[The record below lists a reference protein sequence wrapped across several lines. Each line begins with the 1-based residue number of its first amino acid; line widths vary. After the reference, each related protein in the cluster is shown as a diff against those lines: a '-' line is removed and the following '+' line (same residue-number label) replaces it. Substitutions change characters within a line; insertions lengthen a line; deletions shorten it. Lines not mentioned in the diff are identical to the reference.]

1 MESIFDQKRIDK
13 LSHLDPNYQQIFHF
27 MIQTMDNSQVEQN
40 TSQKCFSH
48 NLVYSI
54 IQEYPFHCFAQAINY
69 NNTLIAFGSKYYSKV
84 IYQKNDKFKYLLQ
97 IKLHKN
103 VVSTLNFF
111 NDRSQLISGSYG
123 SSILIH
129 SLNLL
134 SSSKHIATLKE
145 HTRLITCLV
154 VIQNSENLLI
164 SGSSDKNIK
173 FWTHSQNS
181 CWSCTQTISEHLD
194 QVNGLSLNQGNKQL
208 ISCGRDKQILIM
220 DKSADQFWYVKQKI
234 QENGFRISFI
244 TTDIFA
250 FQPFDGTH
258 LFLYTLDPATG
269 LFIKSRELAVSRSG
283 QACQYFFPQV
293 YVASKQLLVSKNGY
307 WVNLIKFN
315 FHSQGWDCKLEVE
328 LNFDQSG
335 NFGNIFG
342 TISNN
347 GEFLVTWDCKSGT
360 IEFRK
365 LIYKQQ
371 IE

>member
-1 MESIFDQKRIDK
+1 MIQKR
-13 LSHLDPNYQQIFHF
+13 
-27 MIQTMDNSQVEQN
+27 DNSQVEQN
-40 TSQKCFSH
+40 ISQKCLSH

-54 IQEYPFHCFAQAINY
+54 TQKYPFHCFAQAINY
-69 NNTLIAFGSKYYSKV
+69 NNTLIALGSKYYSKV
-84 IYQKNDKFKYLLQ
+84 IYQKNEKFKYLLQ

-123 SSILIH
+123 SFILIH

-134 SSSKHIATLKE
+134 SSSKHIAKLKE

-154 VIQNSENLLI
+154 VSQNSENLFI
-164 SGSSDKNIK
+164 SGSYVKNIK
-173 FWTHSQNS
+173 FWTYSQNS
-181 CWSCTQTISEHLD
+181 CWTCTQTISEHLD
-194 QVNGLSLNQGNKQL
+194 QST
-208 ISCGRDKQILIM
+208 
-220 DKSADQFWYVKQKI
+220 DQFWYVKQKI
-234 QENGFRISFI
+234 QESGFRISFI

-250 FQPFDGTH
+250 FQYFEGTH
-258 LFLYTLDPATG
+258 LFLYTLDLATG
-269 LFIKSRELAVSRSG
+269 LFIKSRELALSRSG
-283 QACQYFFPQV
+283 QTCQYFFPQV

-328 LNFDQSG
+328 LNFNQCG
-335 NFGNIFG
+335 NFGNIFE

-347 GEFLVTWDCKSGT
+347 GEFLVTWDCKSGN